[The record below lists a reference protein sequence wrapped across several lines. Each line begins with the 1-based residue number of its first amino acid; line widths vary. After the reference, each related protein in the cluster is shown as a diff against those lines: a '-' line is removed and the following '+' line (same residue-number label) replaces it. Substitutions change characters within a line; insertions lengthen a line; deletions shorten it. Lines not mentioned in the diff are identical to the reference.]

1 MVKMPSEDE
10 GLRERKKRET
20 RQAISNVATRLFQE
34 RGFENV
40 SVSEIAAAANV
51 SKMTVFNYFARKEDL
66 YFDRGL
72 SDLSLAEQALRERAA
87 RTSPLDA
94 LQALVHRMID
104 ERHVQVKLTADV
116 AAFWRTVKQSP
127 ALRARARE
135 LRDELEH
142 GLTELLQ
149 ASIAREDTRARL
161 LASMLAAA
169 WRVAYTTAL
178 RRHRAGDNAA
188 KVRAVFRGTLDEAFA
203 VIRKGMRGSPFV

>member
-1 MVKMPSEDE
+1 MHSTKDE

-40 SVSEIAAAANV
+40 SVSEIADAANV

-72 SDLSLAEQALRERAA
+72 SDMVLVGQALRERAA
-87 RTSPLDA
+87 STSPLAA
-94 LQALVHRMID
+94 LQALVHRMVD
-104 ERHVQVKLTADV
+104 ERQVQVKFNAGV
-116 AAFWRTVKQSP
+116 GAFWRAVKESP

-135 LRDELEH
+135 MRDELEN

-149 ASIAREDTRARL
+149 LNSNNEPSARL
-161 LASMLAAA
+161 IASMLAAA

-178 RRHRAGDNAA
+178 RRQRAGDSAA
-188 KVRAVFRGTLDEAFA
+188 EVRAAFLDTIDRAFA
-203 VIRKGMRGSPFV
+203 IIRKGARGTPFV

>member
-1 MVKMPSEDE
+1 MHSIKDE

-20 RQAISNVATRLFQE
+20 RQAISNIATRLFQE

-40 SVSEIAAAANV
+40 SVSEIADAANV

-72 SDLSLAEQALRERAA
+72 SDMVLVGQALRERAA
-87 RTSPLDA
+87 STSPLAA
-94 LQALVHRMID
+94 LQALVHRMVD
-104 ERHVQVKLTADV
+104 ERQVQVKFNAGV
-116 AAFWRTVKQSP
+116 GAFWRAVKESP

-135 LRDELEH
+135 MRDELEN

-149 ASIAREDTRARL
+149 LNSNNEPSARL
-161 LASMLAAA
+161 IASMLAAA

-178 RRHRAGDNAA
+178 RRQRAGDSAA
-188 KVRAVFRGTLDEAFA
+188 EVRAAFLDTIDQAFA
-203 VIRKGMRGSPFV
+203 IIRKGARGTPFV

>member
-1 MVKMPSEDE
+1 MTNEDE

-20 RQAISNVATRLFQE
+20 RLAISHVATRLFQE

-40 SVSEIAAAANV
+40 SVVEIAAAANV

-72 SDLSLAEQALRERAA
+72 SDLALAAQALRERASNV
-87 RTSPLDA
+87 SPLGA
-94 LQALVHRMID
+94 LQALVHRMVD
-104 ERHVQVKLTADV
+104 ERHVQAKFTPAVV
-116 AAFWRTVKQSP
+116 AFWRTVKESP

-135 LRDELEH
+135 LRDELES

-149 ASIAREDTRARL
+149 ASVRRRDPRARL
-161 LASMLAAA
+161 IASMLAAA

-178 RRHRAGDNAA
+178 RRQRAGDNAA
-188 KVRAVFRGTLDEAFA
+188 DVRAAFLDSVDEAFA
-203 VIRKGMRGSPFV
+203 IIRKGARGSAFV